1 MTTLKKHDFTGAEL
15 GGVKVHNEHLS
26 PDVKMQLIKDYIV
39 AIRRNKRQ
47 WNANT
52 KVRNEI
58 QCSTKKPHPQ
68 KGTGRARQGTIIAP
82 QYRGGATVFG
92 PRTKYNQHVRIN
104 QKERRAAIQHLLNQ
118 RILNGDV
125 LVLKIDFLEQPKTQL
140 AASYL
145 EAIGIAG
152 KKVLVVGKSR
162 DPVSE
167 ILVKSLRNIPGVSFL
182 PAQAISGYDLLS
194 HQKLIV
200 VEQAVDELQTLLG
213 SAK

>member
-15 GGVKVHNEHLS
+15 GGVKVLNEHIS
-26 PDVKMQLIKDYIV
+26 PEIKMQLVKDYIV

-58 QCSTKKPHPQ
+58 KCSTKKPHPQ

-92 PRTKYNQHVRIN
+92 PRTKYDQHVRIN
-104 QKERRAAIQHLLNQ
+104 HKERRAAIQHLLNQ
-118 RILNGDV
+118 RVVNGDV
-125 LVLKIDFLEQPKTQL
+125 MILKIDFLEEPKTAV

-145 EAIGIAG
+145 KALGILG
-152 KKVLVVGKSR
+152 KKVLIVGKSR
-162 DPVSE
+162 DHVSE
-167 ILVKSLRNIPGVSFL
+167 MLVKSLRNIPGVSFL
-182 PAQAISGYDLLS
+182 PAQAISGYDLLRN
-194 HQKLIV
+194 QKLIF
-200 VEQAVDELQTLLG
+200 VEQAIDELQTLLG

>member
-1 MTTLKKHDFTGAEL
+1 MTTLKKHDFTGADL
-15 GGVKVHNEHLS
+15 GGVKVQNEHIS
-26 PDVKMQLIKDYIV
+26 TEVKMQLIKDYIV
-39 AIRRNKRQ
+39 AIRRNQRQ

-58 QCSTKKPHPQ
+58 KCSTKKPHPQ

-92 PRTKYNQHVRIN
+92 PRTKYDQHVRIN

-118 RILNGDV
+118 RVLNGDV
-125 LVLKIDFLEQPKTQL
+125 IVLKVDFLEEPKTQL

-145 EAIGIAG
+145 KAVGCFG
-152 KKVLVVGKSR
+152 KKVLVIGKSR
-162 DPVSE
+162 DHVSE
-167 ILVKSLRNIPGVSFL
+167 VLVKSLRNIPGVSFL
-182 PAQAISGYDLLS
+182 PAQSISGYDLLS